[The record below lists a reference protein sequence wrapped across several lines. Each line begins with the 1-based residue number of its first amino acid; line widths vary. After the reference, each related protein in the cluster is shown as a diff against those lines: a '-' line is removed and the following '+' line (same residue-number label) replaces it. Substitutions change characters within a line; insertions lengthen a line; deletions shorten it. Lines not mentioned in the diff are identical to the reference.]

1 MPSSSPRLV
10 SINSTSGQALSRAQK
25 RFNSL
30 LKKIGRQRAELQA
43 WEEKEP
49 VFAEQ
54 WARDVAP
61 LKPLHFGKVVEII
74 DLLDEAA
81 GRLKLS
87 RTDRDTL
94 EPELCGMMESVL
106 SEDVLDEVEYR
117 RLQAL
122 FDKYSPLSLEEIR
135 AEEQEDFKAQ
145 VLDEFGLDL
154 GDLDIDMR
162 DPGAALEQVL
172 RKLEEQGWAAD
183 GQEAGS
189 GFGTPEARRAGQGS
203 RGAAGRA
210 APRADSRR
218 TTAAEKK
225 RLAEEAAQR
234 QASRSVQSIFRRL
247 ASQLHPDRETNPVER
262 ARKTELMQRA
272 TTAYQAN
279 RLLDLL
285 ELQLEIEQVD
295 VHNIA
300 GLAESQLEAYNRVLK
315 QQSEDLEHELVQCE
329 MRLRTRY
336 PINRVQKRIRPKDL
350 LRILKDF
357 RAEILAGL
365 RDLDELKDRISTA
378 RGLRMWLKSLR
389 RQDEEEEMAAMMAEL
404 MSRGHSDWP

>member
-135 AEEQEDFKAQ
+135 AEEQDDFKAQ

-172 RKLEEQGWAAD
+172 RRLEEQGWAAD

-189 GFGTPEARRAGQGS
+189 VSGTPEARRA
-203 RGAAGRA
+203 
-210 APRADSRR
+210 
-218 TTAAEKK
+218 TAAEKK
-225 RLAEEAAQR
+225 RLAEEAAQK

-247 ASQLHPDRETNPVER
+247 ASQLHPDRETDPAER

-336 PINRVQKRIRPKDL
+336 PINRVQKRIKPKDL

-378 RGLRMWLKSLR
+378 RGLRIWLKSLR